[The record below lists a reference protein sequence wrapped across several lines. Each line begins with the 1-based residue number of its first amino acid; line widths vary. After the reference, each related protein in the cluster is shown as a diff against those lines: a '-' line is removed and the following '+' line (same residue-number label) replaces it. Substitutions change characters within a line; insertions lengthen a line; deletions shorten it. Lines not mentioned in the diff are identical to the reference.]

1 MSLSDRAG
9 ARIRSIPVLAGVL
22 LLTALAGCQVRPLYS
37 DPVGTSTA
45 LAAIEISDADD
56 RVEQEVRNDLIFL
69 VAGGQGEPVNPQYHL
84 ALEVTTRA
92 MGVLYDQDKDRV
104 DRASA
109 GRIVVKADY
118 NLTKIGTGETI
129 KSGNRTAVA
138 LVDFPVQEFAKL
150 RAVRD
155 GENRAAKELA
165 ELIRADIA
173 AALSR

>member
-9 ARIRSIPVLAGVL
+9 FRIRSIPVLAGAL
-22 LLTALAGCQVRPLYS
+22 MLTALSGCQVRPLYS

-45 LAAIEISDADD
+45 LAAIEISEATD
-56 RVEQEVRNDLIFL
+56 RVEQEVRNALIFL
-69 VAGGQGEPVNPQYHL
+69 AAGGQGEPVNPQYHL
-84 ALEVTTRA
+84 ALTVTHRS
-92 MGVLYDQDKDRV
+92 MGVLYDQAKDR
-104 DRASA
+104 AGA

-138 LVDFPVQEFAKL
+138 LVDFPVQEFAKV

>member
-9 ARIRSIPVLAGVL
+9 FRLRSVPVLAGAL
-22 LLTALAGCQVRPLYS
+22 MLTALAGCQVRPLYS
-37 DPVGTSTA
+37 DSVGTSSA

-56 RVEQEVRNDLIFL
+56 RVEQEVRNALIFL
-69 VAGGQGEPVNPQYHL
+69 VAGGQGEPANPQYHL
-84 ALEVTTRA
+84 ALNVTSRA
-92 MGVLYDQDKDRV
+92 MGVLYDQAKDR
-104 DRASA
+104 AGA

-118 NLTKIGTGETI
+118 NLTKTGTGETI
-129 KSGNRTAVA
+129 KSGNRSAVA
-138 LVDFPVQEFAKL
+138 LVDFPVQEFAKV

>member
-9 ARIRSIPVLAGVL
+9 FRIRSIPVLAGAL
-22 LLTALAGCQVRPLYS
+22 MLTALAGCQVQPLYS

-45 LAAIEISDADD
+45 LAAIEISEATD
-56 RVEQEVRNDLIFL
+56 RVEQEVRNALIFL
-69 VAGGQGEPVNPQYHL
+69 AAGGQGEPVNPQYHL
-84 ALEVTTRA
+84 ALTVTHRS
-92 MGVLYDQDKDRV
+92 MGVLYDQAKDR
-104 DRASA
+104 AGA

-138 LVDFPVQEFAKL
+138 LVDFPVQEFAKV

>member
-9 ARIRSIPVLAGVL
+9 SRIRSLPMLAGVL
-22 LLTALAGCQVRPLYS
+22 MLTALAGCQVRPLYS
-37 DPVGTSTA
+37 DAVGTSAA
-45 LAAIEISDADD
+45 LASIEISDADD
-56 RVEQEVRNDLIFL
+56 RVEQEVRNALIFL
-69 VAGGQGEPVNPQYHL
+69 AAGGQGEPVNPQYHL
-84 ALEVTTRA
+84 ALNVTTRA
-92 MGVLYDQDKDRV
+92 MGVLYDQAR
-104 DRASA
+104 DRAGA

-118 NLTKIGTGETI
+118 NLSKTGTGETI

-138 LVDFPVQEFAKL
+138 LVDFPVQEFAKV

>member
-1 MSLSDRAG
+1 M
-9 ARIRSIPVLAGVL
+9 
-22 LLTALAGCQVRPLYS
+22 LTALAGCQVRPLYS
-37 DPVGTSTA
+37 DSVGTSSA

-56 RVEQEVRNDLIFL
+56 RVEQEVRNALIFL
-69 VAGGQGEPVNPQYHL
+69 VAGGQGEPANPQYHL
-84 ALEVTTRA
+84 ALNVTSRA
-92 MGVLYDQDKDRV
+92 MGVLYDQAKDR
-104 DRASA
+104 AGA

-118 NLTKIGTGETI
+118 NLTKTGTGETI
-129 KSGNRTAVA
+129 KSGNRSAVA
-138 LVDFPVQEFAKL
+138 LVDFPVQEFAKV

>member
-9 ARIRSIPVLAGVL
+9 FRIRSIPVLAGVL
-22 LLTALAGCQVRPLYS
+22 MLTALAGCQVRPLYS

-45 LAAIEISDADD
+45 LAAIEISEAND
-56 RVEQEVRNDLIFL
+56 RVEQEVRNALIFL
-69 VAGGQGEPVNPQYHL
+69 AAGGQGEPENPQYHL
-84 ALEVTTRA
+84 ALTVTHRS
-92 MGVLYDQDKDRV
+92 MGVLYDQAKDR
-104 DRASA
+104 AGA

-138 LVDFPVQEFAKL
+138 LVDFPVQEFAKV

>member
-9 ARIRSIPVLAGVL
+9 SRMRSIPMLAGVL
-22 LLTALAGCQVRPLYS
+22 MLTALAGCQVRPLYS
-37 DPVGTSTA
+37 DAVGTPAA
-45 LAAIEISDADD
+45 LASIEISDAEE
-56 RVEQEVRNDLIFL
+56 RVEQAVRNALIFL

-84 ALEVTTRA
+84 ALTVTSRT
-92 MGVLYDQDKDRV
+92 MGVLYDQAR
-104 DRASA
+104 DRAGA

-118 NLTKIGTGETI
+118 NLSKIGTGETI
-129 KSGNRTAVA
+129 KSGNRSAVA
-138 LVDFPVQEFAKL
+138 LVDFPVQEFAKV

>member
-9 ARIRSIPVLAGVL
+9 SRLRSIPALAGVL

-37 DPVGTSTA
+37 DVAGTSSA

-56 RVEQEVRNDLIFL
+56 RVEQEVRNALIFL
-69 VAGGQGEPVNPQYHL
+69 VAGGQGEPTNAQYHL
-84 ALEVTTRA
+84 ALNVTSRA
-92 MGVLYDQDKDRV
+92 MGVLYDQAR
-104 DRASA
+104 DRAGA

-138 LVDFPVQEFAKL
+138 LVDFPVQEFAKV

>member
-1 MSLSDRAG
+1 M
-9 ARIRSIPVLAGVL
+9 LAGVVM
-22 LLTALAGCQVRPLYS
+22 LTALAGCQVRPLYS
-37 DPVGTSTA
+37 DAAGTSAA
-45 LAAIEISDADD
+45 LASIEISDADE
-56 RVEQEVRNDLIFL
+56 RVEQEVRNALIFL
-69 VAGGQGEPVNPQYHL
+69 VAGGQGEPANPQYHL
-84 ALEVTTRA
+84 ALNVTTRG
-92 MGVLYDQDKDRV
+92 MGVLYDQAR
-104 DRASA
+104 DRAGA

-118 NLTKIGTGETI
+118 NLSRAGTGETI

-138 LVDFPVQEFAKL
+138 LVDFPVQEFAKV

>member
-9 ARIRSIPVLAGVL
+9 FRIRSIPVLAGVL
-22 LLTALAGCQVRPLYS
+22 MLTALAGCQVRPLYS

-45 LAAIEISDADD
+45 LAAIEISEADD
-56 RVEQEVRNDLIFL
+56 RVEQEVRNALIFL
-69 VAGGQGEPVNPQYHL
+69 AAGGQGEPVNPQYHL
-84 ALEVTTRA
+84 ALNVTHRS
-92 MGVLYDQDKDRV
+92 MGVLYDQAKDR
-104 DRASA
+104 AGA

-138 LVDFPVQEFAKL
+138 LVDFPVQEFAKV

>member
-9 ARIRSIPVLAGVL
+9 FRIRSIPVLAGVL
-22 LLTALAGCQVRPLYS
+22 MLTALAGCQVRPLYS

-45 LAAIEISDADD
+45 LAAIEISEAND
-56 RVEQEVRNDLIFL
+56 RVEQEVRNALIFL
-69 VAGGQGEPVNPQYHL
+69 AAGGQGEPANPQYHL
-84 ALEVTTRA
+84 ALTVTHRS
-92 MGVLYDQDKDRV
+92 MGVLYDQAKDR
-104 DRASA
+104 AGA

-138 LVDFPVQEFAKL
+138 LVDFPVQEFAKV

>member
-1 MSLSDRAG
+1 VSNA
-9 ARIRSIPVLAGVL
+9 
-22 LLTALAGCQVRPLYS
+22 
-37 DPVGTSTA
+37 
-45 LAAIEISDADD
+45 
-56 RVEQEVRNDLIFL
+56 LIFL
-69 VAGGQGEPVNPQYHL
+69 AAGGLGVPVYPQFHL

-92 MGVLYDQDKDRV
+92 MGVLYDQNKDRV

-138 LVDFPVQEFAKL
+138 LVDFPVQEFAKV

-155 GENRAAKELA
+155 GENRAARELA

>member
-9 ARIRSIPVLAGVL
+9 SRIRSLPMLAGVVM
-22 LLTALAGCQVRPLYS
+22 LTALAGCQVRPLYS
-37 DPVGTSTA
+37 DAAGTSAA
-45 LAAIEISDADD
+45 LASIEISDADE
-56 RVEQEVRNDLIFL
+56 RVEQEVRNALIFL
-69 VAGGQGEPVNPQYHL
+69 VAGGQGEPANPQYHL
-84 ALEVTTRA
+84 ALNVTTRA
-92 MGVLYDQDKDRV
+92 MGVLYDQAR
-104 DRASA
+104 DRAGA

-118 NLTKIGTGETI
+118 NLSRAGTGETI

-138 LVDFPVQEFAKL
+138 LVDFPVQEFAKV

>member
-9 ARIRSIPVLAGVL
+9 FRIRSIPVLAGAL
-22 LLTALAGCQVRPLYS
+22 MLTALAGCQVRPLYS
-37 DPVGTSTA
+37 DPAGTSTA
-45 LAAIEISDADD
+45 LAAIEISEATD
-56 RVEQEVRNDLIFL
+56 RVEQEVRNALIFL
-69 VAGGQGEPVNPQYHL
+69 AAGGQGEPVNPQYHL
-84 ALEVTTRA
+84 ALTVTHRS
-92 MGVLYDQDKDRV
+92 MGVLYDQAKDR
-104 DRASA
+104 AGA

-138 LVDFPVQEFAKL
+138 LVDFPVQEFAKV

>member
-9 ARIRSIPVLAGVL
+9 FRIRSIPVLAGVL

-37 DPVGTSTA
+37 DAVGTSTA
-45 LAAIEISDADD
+45 LAAIEISEADD
-56 RVEQEVRNDLIFL
+56 RVEQEVRNALIFL
-69 VAGGQGEPVNPQYHL
+69 AAGGQGEPVNPQYHL
-84 ALEVTTRA
+84 ALNVTHRS
-92 MGVLYDQDKDRV
+92 MGVLYDQAKDR
-104 DRASA
+104 AGA

-118 NLTKIGTGETI
+118 NLTKIGTGETV

-138 LVDFPVQEFAKL
+138 LVDFPVQEFAKV

>member
-9 ARIRSIPVLAGVL
+9 FRIRSIPVLAGAL
-22 LLTALAGCQVRPLYS
+22 MLTALAGCQVRPLYS

-45 LAAIEISDADD
+45 LAAIEISEATD
-56 RVEQEVRNDLIFL
+56 RVEQEVRNALIFL
-69 VAGGQGEPVNPQYHL
+69 AAGGQGEPVNPQYHL
-84 ALEVTTRA
+84 ALTVTHRS
-92 MGVLYDQDKDRV
+92 MGVLYDQAKDR
-104 DRASA
+104 AGA

-138 LVDFPVQEFAKL
+138 LVDFPVQEFAKV

>member
-1 MSLSDRAG
+1 M
-9 ARIRSIPVLAGVL
+9 
-22 LLTALAGCQVRPLYS
+22 LTALAGCQVRPLYS

-45 LAAIEISDADD
+45 LAAIEISEATD
-56 RVEQEVRNDLIFL
+56 RVEQEVRNALIFL
-69 VAGGQGEPVNPQYHL
+69 AAGGQGEPVNPQYHL
-84 ALEVTTRA
+84 ALTVTHRS
-92 MGVLYDQDKDRV
+92 MGVLYDQAKDR
-104 DRASA
+104 AGA

-138 LVDFPVQEFAKL
+138 LVDFPVQEFAKV

>member
-9 ARIRSIPVLAGVL
+9 SRIRLAGVL
-22 LLTALAGCQVRPLYS
+22 MLTALAGCQVRPLYS
-37 DPVGTSTA
+37 DSVGTSTA
-45 LAAIEISDADD
+45 LAAIEISEADD
-56 RVEQEVRNDLIFL
+56 RVEQEVRNALIFL

-84 ALEVTTRA
+84 ALTVTHRA
-92 MGVLYDQDKDRV
+92 MGVLYDQAR
-104 DRASA
+104 DRAGA

-118 NLTKIGTGETI
+118 NLTKIGTGETV

-138 LVDFPVQEFAKL
+138 LVDFPIQEFAKV
-150 RAVRD
+150 RAIRD

>member
-9 ARIRSIPVLAGVL
+9 FRIRSIPVLAGVL
-22 LLTALAGCQVRPLYS
+22 MLTALAGCQVRPLYS

-45 LAAIEISDADD
+45 LAAIEISEATD
-56 RVEQEVRNDLIFL
+56 RVEQEVRNALIFL
-69 VAGGQGEPVNPQYHL
+69 AAGGQGEPVNPQYHL
-84 ALEVTTRA
+84 ALTVTHRS
-92 MGVLYDQDKDRV
+92 MGVLYDQAKDR
-104 DRASA
+104 AGA

-138 LVDFPVQEFAKL
+138 LVDFPVQEFAKV

>member
-9 ARIRSIPVLAGVL
+9 SRIRSLPMLAGVVM
-22 LLTALAGCQVRPLYS
+22 LTALAGCQVRPLYS
-37 DPVGTSTA
+37 DAAGTSAA
-45 LAAIEISDADD
+45 LASIEISDADE
-56 RVEQEVRNDLIFL
+56 RVEQEVRNALIFL
-69 VAGGQGEPVNPQYHL
+69 VAGGQGEPANPQYHL
-84 ALEVTTRA
+84 ALNVTTRG
-92 MGVLYDQDKDRV
+92 MGVLYDQAR
-104 DRASA
+104 DRAGA

-118 NLTKIGTGETI
+118 NLSRAGTGETI

-138 LVDFPVQEFAKL
+138 LVDFPVQEFAKV

>member
-1 MSLSDRAG
+1 M
-9 ARIRSIPVLAGVL
+9 
-22 LLTALAGCQVRPLYS
+22 LTALAGCQVRPLYS
-37 DPVGTSTA
+37 DSVGTSSA

-56 RVEQEVRNDLIFL
+56 RVEQEVRNALIFL
-69 VAGGQGEPVNPQYHL
+69 VAGGQGEPTNPQYHL
-84 ALEVTTRA
+84 ALNVTNRA
-92 MGVLYDQDKDRV
+92 MGVLYDQAKDR
-104 DRASA
+104 AGA

-129 KSGNRTAVA
+129 KSGNRSAVA
-138 LVDFPVQEFAKL
+138 LVDFPVQEFAKV
-150 RAVRD
+150 RAIRD

>member
-9 ARIRSIPVLAGVL
+9 FRIRSIPVLAGAL
-22 LLTALAGCQVRPLYS
+22 MLTALAGCQVRPLYS

-45 LAAIEISDADD
+45 LAAIEISEATD
-56 RVEQEVRNDLIFL
+56 RVEQEVRNALIFL
-69 VAGGQGEPVNPQYHL
+69 AAGGQGEPVNPQYHL
-84 ALEVTTRA
+84 ALTVTHRS
-92 MGVLYDQDKDRV
+92 MGVLYDQAKDR
-104 DRASA
+104 AGA

-129 KSGNRTAVA
+129 RSGNRTAVA
-138 LVDFPVQEFAKL
+138 LVDFPVQEFAKV